1 MSLFKYEQ
9 NMFCARCESIGNSTG
24 FRLQV
29 LCGTSGRPRIS
40 LHVFSLH
47 FPRLHVADSFLCQAE
62 VASMKHQQT
71 LGSVVDM
78 LYRGLWCR
86 WSSMNKTCFV
96 RGARAL
102 ATPLGLDFKFCVVL
116 LADPECSHIPRLD
129 VPDSS
134 LCQAISQAEVASM
147 KHQQPLGSVVDIL
160 CFLAEIPPHRPVKMP
175 IIRLLRNCRERLEAQ
190 KSLLLWIWGK
200 LW

>member
-1 MSLFKYEQ
+1 
-9 NMFCARCESIGNSTG
+9 
-24 FRLQV
+24 
-29 LCGTSGRPRIS
+29 
-40 LHVFSLH
+40 
-47 FPRLHVADSFLCQAE
+47 
-62 VASMKHQQT
+62 
-71 LGSVVDM
+71 
-78 LYRGLWCR
+78 
-86 WSSMNKTCFV
+86 MNKTCFV

-190 KSLLLWIWGK
+190 KSLLL
-200 LW
+200 